1 MNLYK
6 PEKLRIGLKA
16 YDSTILDESCNKI
29 IEVVSNSD
37 TKVVGP
43 IPLPTKRR
51 IYCVLRSPHVNNKSK
66 EIFYLIRYRRLL
78 IFDKIPKQLNNILQ
92 KAPNDLCIK
101 VFLKS

>member
-1 MNLYK
+1 MYIKKKETFKLFVSSYNLKSIQKFIKLYSEFYK
-6 PEKLRIGLKA
+6 QEFR
-16 YDSTILDESCNKI
+16 N
-29 IEVVSNSD
+29 VF
-37 TKVVGP
+37 
-43 IPLPTKRR
+43 LPRKKKRF
-51 IYCVLRSPHVNNKSK
+51 VFLRSPHVNNKSK

>member
-1 MNLYK
+1 MYLKKKETFKLFVSSYNLKSIQKFIKLYSEFYK
-6 PEKLRIGLKA
+6 QEFR
-16 YDSTILDESCNKI
+16 N
-29 IEVVSNSD
+29 VF
-37 TKVVGP
+37 
-43 IPLPTKRR
+43 LPRKKKRF
-51 IYCVLRSPHVNNKSK
+51 VFLRSPHVNNKSK